1 MASATVTKAT
11 VFEDGGAQC
20 MARIVGNDAAN
31 ITQASIS
38 SIAMSV
44 FDAVAGGSAIST
56 RAPVVASTVF
66 DTLQT
71 DARWS
76 TDSTGYNFLDTVL
89 ASELPTGGM
98 TYRVEYKF
106 TPASGQ
112 VFFVVFEL
120 TAKALGYTPYPITW
134 FYAREG
140 LKTGMV
146 EGIIGGG
153 AEGYAGLKDLARYY
167 LPVNDHFEY
176 WFVYMNLELWQS
188 LSENEQ
194 TIIQNAAREMEMR
207 RYAVAEAEEGKSL
220 EQLRDQGTH
229 IVAFST
235 EERANMRKKIRQ
247 SVWPLMRKEIGAAF
261 DEVVSSVDGQ

>member
-1 MASATVTKAT
+1 MFIGPFGTAVDKKVALAFTPFLVRNWVEARKVYSHDSIMLQRMGELLAKQNIKIL
-11 VFEDGGAQC
+11 GGWPVYFGG
-20 MARIVGNDAAN
+20 IVL
-31 ITQASIS
+31 TQAPLHP
-38 SIAMSV
+38 ADPDV
-44 FDAVAGGSAIST
+44 FKNMII
-56 RAPVVASTVF
+56 
-66 DTLQT
+66 
-71 DARWS
+71 
-76 TDSTGYNFLDTVL
+76 
-89 ASELPTGGM
+89 
-98 TYRVEYKF
+98 RV
-106 TPASGQ
+106 PPMRS
-112 VFFVVFEL
+112 FEL
-120 TAKALGYTPYPITW
+120 TAKTLGYTPYPITW

-207 RYAVAEAEEGKSL
+207 RYAVAEAEERKSL

-247 SVWPLMRKEIGAAF
+247 SVWPLMRKEIGTAF